1 MIRGGFGS
9 KLNGEMKVT
18 KNSKSTVKRI
28 LGYIMSSYGSKFVFV
43 LILIL
48 ISSLAAVVAAM
59 FLEILIENYILPLVG
74 IPNPNFGPLIT
85 SLSILAS
92 IFFIGSLSNL
102 LFNRIMITIS
112 QGVQKQIR
120 DELFTHMQKL
130 KIKYFDQNPHGDLMS
145 RFSNDVDA
153 LRNLLGQS
161 IPIVF
166 STLLSLVLTFSAM
179 IYMSFFLTV
188 VVIVMV
194 TINLFFTVKLGKNSA
209 KYFTQQQ
216 ITIGKLNSHIEEIIG
231 NQKVV
236 KVFNHEKESIEKF
249 NILNEEFRIAS
260 TEANKYSNM
269 FMPLIVNMGFLQY
282 VVIAIVGGFLAI
294 NGITSLTIGAIA
306 AFLQLSRAFTMP
318 LGNLSFQINSI
329 IMAVAGA
336 TRIFEVMD
344 EKIEEDNGIVTF
356 TNKDG
361 KLFWSDGESL
371 TEAKG
376 QIELKNVNFGY
387 DDNKTILFDIE
398 ITATPGNK
406 VAIVGATGAGKTTIT
421 NLINRFYD
429 IQKGSILYDGI
440 DITNIKKSAL
450 RQSLGIVLQDTFL
463 FTDTIRE
470 NIRYGNLNATD
481 DEVVSAAKLAN
492 AHDFI
497 ELLPNG
503 YDTILTSAGA
513 ELSIGQRQLLS
524 IARAAAGSPA
534 VMILDEATS
543 SIDTRTELIVQK
555 GMDSLMHGNTV
566 FVIAHRLST
575 IKNADVIVVMDLGR
589 VIEKGNHRELMNKR
603 GRYYDMYVG
612 GLLEAVE

>member
-1 MIRGGFGS
+1 
-9 KLNGEMKVT
+9 MKVT